1 MLTVTLVT
9 YFIRC
14 TESTK
19 LGGFQNAEFGKKN
32 KHKGFQKKHS
42 AAIFFS
48 GCSYCVSEWQKTL
61 ENIFYYSFIP

>member
-1 MLTVTLVT
+1 MLCFLFVAKKVQ
-9 YFIRC
+9 IGC
-14 TESTK
+14 
-19 LGGFQNAEFGKKN
+19 FQNAEFGKKN
-32 KHKGFQKKHS
+32 KHKGFEKKHS